1 MALKTIEK
9 KVLELDERRKV
20 EIADLEVSI
29 EKHKKAM
36 EEADNASAD
45 AYAKADLLGY
55 HKAQDEHRAE
65 YDAVCMLSDKLN
77 ALKRQQYLTKAE
89 YESMV
94 SEIMGELDAVTA
106 EGKKKLCGLI
116 EQMKPIMEETEEA
129 IKRGNELLTILQR
142 DLYKDPKYLGTPEM
156 ARRSYE
162 KRYRNYSVS
171 EYASEQL
178 GSIFYA
184 QNKKGEKG

>member
-1 MALKTIEK
+1 MLKTIEK
-9 KVLELDERRKV
+9 KVLELDERRKL
-20 EIADLEVSI
+20 EISDLEVSI

-36 EEADNASAD
+36 EQADNASAD

-77 ALKRQQYLTKAE
+77 NLKRQQYLTKAE

-106 EGKKKLCGLI
+106 EGNKKLCGLI

-156 ARRSYE
+156 ARCSYE
-162 KRYRNYSVS
+162 KRYRNHSVS
-171 EYASEQL
+171 DYASEQL
-178 GSIFYA
+178 GSYYYK
-184 QNKKGEKG
+184 NMKGEKG